1 MLSKKDYRTPDHK
14 NRTRSSGFR
23 LTRSGV
29 VEKMSSLAAAAPS
42 EGGEKEKLGDGDDER
57 KVIRQ
62 LVGSEAV
69 ITDTAEILSMILGH
83 SPATRFNL
91 RLQFRGDEYPTTPCL
106 VELTS
111 AVFPL
116 PLVRKLLRLANDTA
130 SNHASKGEPH
140 ALATVK
146 AVHSFV
152 EGNLFCSCWRELR
165 QVMQLVEAK
174 GGQIKADE
182 STGVVTIRAVQ
193 RNYRAT
199 LRLTVYPDYPSGGVG
214 VELVGGSTRSAGK
227 VSSTTSSSNSGTK
240 HNFPEAIA
248 ELFLVQAKEL
258 SRRCAQG
265 FPAEMALK
273 ASNPIAAPPPIRSD
287 EGPNSSGNGSKLSAS
302 TMRELK
308 HDVAVLKKV
317 SLCMIENE

>member
-1 MLSKKDYRTPDHK
+1 
-14 NRTRSSGFR
+14 
-23 LTRSGV
+23 
-29 VEKMSSLAAAAPS
+29 
-42 EGGEKEKLGDGDDER
+42 
-57 KVIRQ
+57 
-62 LVGSEAV
+62 
-69 ITDTAEILSMILGH
+69 
-83 SPATRFNL
+83 
-91 RLQFRGDEYPTTPCL
+91 
-106 VELTS
+106 
-111 AVFPL
+111 
-116 PLVRKLLRLANDTA
+116 
-130 SNHASKGEPH
+130 
-140 ALATVK
+140 
-146 AVHSFV
+146 
-152 EGNLFCSCWRELR
+152 
-165 QVMQLVEAK
+165 MQLVEAK

-214 VELVGGSTRSAGK
+214 VELVGGSTRSTGK
-227 VSSTTSSSNSGTK
+227 VSSTTPSSNSGTK